1 MPILSDLRPLTAID
15 EANRGNKKI
24 LHAKGKGQTLVAE
37 FNSHCPRGE
46 LIGVVL
52 GLQETNEA
60 GDPCLVDLPDDVLA
74 LPAVRAHL
82 SWGLGSASF
91 AATVDYLHG
100 TQIGLIAENVRVC
113 AEYVVL
119 GGCSRSCRLPCFSV
133 GAGFGYG
140 VRGHNSNS
148 ARLTELACIETPGER
163 VRIRVPPFAISVTV
177 LPIDDQPCGIDVVSR
192 CNSHRV
198 HREITTPLGN
208 SFTSGT
214 YDVENALPL
223 FNGAH
228 SVLLENKATGPM
240 AAFVIFGL
248 AL

>member
-1 MPILSDLRPLTAID
+1 MIISDLRPLHSIHD
-15 EANRGNKKI
+15 SGRGRRTV
-24 LHAKGKGQTLVAE
+24 LHSKDKGPTLVAE
-37 FNSHCPRGE
+37 FNSYCARGE

-52 GLQETNEA
+52 GIHETDDKGN
-60 GDPCLVDLPDDVLA
+60 PCFVDLPEDLLA

-82 SWGLGSASF
+82 TWGLGSTSF
-91 AATVDYLHG
+91 HATVDYLHG
-100 TQIGLIAENVRVC
+100 TQIGLVAETVRVC
-113 AEYVVL
+113 AEYVLL
-119 GGCSRSCRLPCFSV
+119 GDCKKSCNLPCYSV
-133 GAGFGYG
+133 AAGFGYG

-148 ARLTELACIETPGER
+148 ARLTELACIEEPGGR

-177 LPIDDQPCGIDVVSR
+177 LPIDDQPCAIDVVGR

-198 HREITTPLGN
+198 HKEISVPLGN
-208 SFTSGT
+208 SYATGT

-223 FNGAH
+223 FNGAD
-228 SVLLENKATGPM
+228 SVLVENKAAGPM